1 MKIDEVNDYIKETI
15 AYIDSNIK
23 MNYEQY
29 KKDDKHDFL
38 NSANSMAL
46 GQMVLNKS
54 VFENIKDCLDPK
66 HEIYNCFSAIT
77 PILEKLYPNKKDW
90 LPVFGYLLSKAKKVE
105 NDYAI
110 LTHYLEVIKD
120 KPFNHNV
127 NSINDSISKCFND
140 TEDKESLKETIF
152 LDNIVDENGNFL
164 PYMLSNY
171 DRFML
176 QAIGMDFSQVALVS
190 KECRSLYKKEQ
201 SKKSEEPIKG
211 TARVDIN
218 KINSDIKLQ
227 KEKLEYIKRFLS
239 LDSYEI
245 IASNPITIGEE
256 ASIIAF
262 LEDLD
267 FSKEKVELVKTRISR
282 YNEFVKNSLFLAQI
296 EQLKQE
302 LFTNEMFGL
311 YEDAKATVVDGN
323 VVYKN
328 IKEQLADRLAFID
341 SLLCNCLNGVETKD
355 DTCEYLVMAFED
367 LHQTLKLCG
376 PRLVRA

>member
-1 MKIDEVNDYIKETI
+1 MKIDEVNDFIDKTINFIDGNIKLNYEK
-15 AYIDSNIK
+15 YKSDDSNEMLSK
-23 MNYEQY
+23 
-29 KKDDKHDFL
+29 
-38 NSANSMAL
+38 ANSIEL
-46 GQMVLNKS
+46 GQMILNKS
-54 VFENIKDCLDPK
+54 VFENIKDCLNPK

-90 LPVFGYLLSKAKKVE
+90 LPVFGLLLSKARKVE

-110 LTHYLEVIKD
+110 LTNYLEKM
-120 KPFNHNV
+120 KNKSFNHSV
-127 NSINDSISKCFND
+127 DSINDSISKSFSE
-140 TEDKESLKETIF
+140 TQDKESLKESIF
-152 LDNIVDENGNFL
+152 LENIVDENGNFL
-164 PYMLSNY
+164 PYMLNNF

-176 QAIGMDFSQVALVS
+176 QAIGMDFNQVALVS

-227 KEKLEYIKRFLS
+227 KEKLEYIKKFLS

-245 IASNPITIGEE
+245 IANSPINIGQE

-282 YNEFVKNSLFLAQI
+282 YNESVKNNLFLAQI